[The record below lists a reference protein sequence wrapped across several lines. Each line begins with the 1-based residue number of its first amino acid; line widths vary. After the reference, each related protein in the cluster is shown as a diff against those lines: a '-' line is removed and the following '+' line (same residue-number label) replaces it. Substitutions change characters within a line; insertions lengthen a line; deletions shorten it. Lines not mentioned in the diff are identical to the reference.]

1 VPVLPCLSALT
12 HLLML
17 LLALPPL
24 QAIFVKRSSVGEAAT
39 ADASTSAPVKKQQT
53 KLSALWGA
61 KKESSVEPS
70 ETAEASSSS
79 GDVVAQLERVSYDFE
94 DEGQKQFHGEG
105 RTITLE
111 LDSFFLVACYVPNAG
126 EGLVRLN
133 YRVDEWEVHT
143 RAYLQAL
150 SERKP
155 VVYTGDLNVGHL
167 DLDIHNPL
175 SKKIDTVPGLTPRE
189 RGAFSQ
195 MLAQTG
201 FRDAFRE
208 LYPDAQGQFTQWS
221 QRTNGRP
228 FNRGLRLDY
237 FVCSSS
243 MFAGSGAGAELEA
256 GAVAGVGAGSG
267 AESGAAES
275 QGTDD
280 GAEEAAVAPAPV
292 EERVLPAP
300 AVDYAALPSP
310 GVYDSYIL
318 HADTVGCSDHCPIL
332 LVVKM

>member
-1 VPVLPCLSALT
+1 VLPVLRCLSALT

-17 LLALPPL
+17 LLALPPP
-24 QAIFVKRSSVGEAAT
+24 QAIFVKRSSVGKAAT
-39 ADASTSAPVKKQQT
+39 ADAPASEPVKKQQT

-61 KKESSVEPS
+61 KKESSAEPS
-70 ETAEASSSS
+70 EAAEASSSS

-133 YRVDEWEVHT
+133 YRVDEWEVHM

-175 SKKIDTVPGLTPRE
+175 SKKINMQPALTPQE

-201 FRDAFRE
+201 FRDAFRDM
-208 LYPDAQGQFTQWS
+208 YPDAQGQFTYWS
-221 QRTNGRP
+221 QRTFARP
-228 FNRGLRLDY
+228 VNKGLRLDF

-243 MFAGSGAGAELEA
+243 MFAGSGDKA
-256 GAVAGVGAGSG
+256 G
-267 AESGAAES
+267 AESG
-275 QGTDD
+275 
-280 GAEEAAVAPAPV
+280 EEEVAAPAPV

-318 HADTVGCSDHCPIL
+318 HADTVGCSDHCPVL

>member
-1 VPVLPCLSALT
+1 
-12 HLLML
+12 M
-17 LLALPPL
+17 
-24 QAIFVKRSSVGEAAT
+24 
-39 ADASTSAPVKKQQT
+39 
-53 KLSALWGA
+53 
-61 KKESSVEPS
+61 
-70 ETAEASSSS
+70 
-79 GDVVAQLERVSYDFE
+79 
-94 DEGQKQFHGEG
+94 
-105 RTITLE
+105 
-111 LDSFFLVACYVPNAG
+111 
-126 EGLVRLN
+126 
-133 YRVDEWEVHT
+133 

-175 SKKIDTVPGLTPRE
+175 SKKINMQPALTPQE

-201 FRDAFRE
+201 FRDAFRDM
-208 LYPDAQGQFTQWS
+208 YPDAQGQFTYWS
-221 QRTNGRP
+221 QRTFARP
-228 FNRGLRLDY
+228 VNKGLRLDF

-243 MFAGSGAGAELEA
+243 MYAGSGDKAGVEA
-256 GAVAGVGAGSG
+256 GAGAG

-275 QGTDD
+275 QGADD
-280 GAEEAAVAPAPV
+280 GAEEAAAPAPV
-292 EERVLPAP
+292 VERVLPAP
-300 AVDYAALPSP
+300 AVDYAALPCP